1 MSAGLRQLQRGSE
14 RHKQAGPALGLSS
27 VRRAAGGFFPH
38 WGGVQLCFADEEMR
52 HGAGKGLGWAI
63 HTKGKGYPFS
73 APPGS
78 ESQARC
84 GPL

>member
-38 WGGVQLCFADEEMR
+38 WGVGYNFVLQMR
-52 HGAGKGLGWAI
+52 KRGMEQEKD
-63 HTKGKGYPFS
+63 
-73 APPGS
+73 
-78 ESQARC
+78 
-84 GPL
+84 